1 MEAAEAIKKE
11 SFRDVVSTI
20 DKEGK
25 RVWIYPKKPKGKYT
39 NARDYV
45 SWAFFIL
52 FFSIPFIK
60 IGGEPLIMMNIPE
73 RKFILF
79 GVIFWPQ
86 DFHLLL
92 LGMIVFVIFIVLF
105 TAVYGRIFCGWICP
119 QTIFMEMLF
128 RKIEYFIEGDYKYQ
142 QALDNQSLNLEKVFK
157 KFLKHTAF
165 FTLSFIIAN
174 VFLMYIIGSDE
185 WLHMVKEPLS
195 GHLSGFISM
204 TVFTG
209 IFYFIYAKFRE
220 QICTTICPYGRL
232 QGVLLDKNSI
242 VVAYDYLR
250 GETRGKI
257 RKNEK
262 RDIAGKGDCIDCRQC
277 VNVCPTGID
286 IRNGTQLECI
296 NCTACIDACNFMMD
310 KVGLAQGLIRYDSE
324 EGIAK
329 GAKFRITKRIFAYSV
344 VLVILIAS
352 LATLLITRSD
362 VEATVLRMP
371 GMMFQELEDNKVS
384 NLYNVKFVNKTNKEI
399 PVRLETD
406 NKNVIIKMIGK
417 DLMLH
422 KQAIADASFFIIIPK
437 QDIKTLKTKVK
448 INVYSEERLLET
460 VKTTFIGPVQ

>member
-1 MEAAEAIKKE
+1 
-11 SFRDVVSTI
+11 
-20 DKEGK
+20 
-25 RVWIYPKKPKGKYT
+25 
-39 NARDYV
+39 
-45 SWAFFIL
+45 
-52 FFSIPFIK
+52 
-60 IGGEPLIMMNIPE
+60 
-73 RKFILF
+73 
-79 GVIFWPQ
+79 
-86 DFHLLL
+86 
-92 LGMIVFVIFIVLF
+92 
-105 TAVYGRIFCGWICP
+105 
-119 QTIFMEMLF
+119 
-128 RKIEYFIEGDYKYQ
+128 
-142 QALDNQSLNLEKVFK
+142 
-157 KFLKHTAF
+157 
-165 FTLSFIIAN
+165 
-174 VFLMYIIGSDE
+174 
-185 WLHMVKEPLS
+185 
-195 GHLSGFISM
+195 
-204 TVFTG
+204 
-209 IFYFIYAKFRE
+209 
-220 QICTTICPYGRL
+220 
-232 QGVLLDKNSI
+232 
-242 VVAYDYLR
+242 
-250 GETRGKI
+250 
-257 RKNEK
+257 
-262 RDIAGKGDCIDCRQC
+262 
-277 VNVCPTGID
+277 
-286 IRNGTQLECI
+286 
-296 NCTACIDACNFMMD
+296 MMD